1 MTSRLL
7 PQGEGEYEN
16 TITDTGKNS
25 PTLSEW
31 IAAMISIAMEVT
43 ENMAEREQTG
53 TQDRALGNTGSRER
67 WLGFK

>member
-1 MTSRLL
+1 MKILSLIL
-7 PQGEGEYEN
+7 E
-16 TITDTGKNS
+16 KNS

-53 TQDRALGNTGSRER
+53 TQDRAVGNTGSRER
-67 WLGFK
+67 WLGFKGRDT